1 MLRAI
6 SLELLLHEVVF
17 TFARSSGP
25 GGQNVNKVNSK
36 AVLRWNPL
44 QSILITEPIRQR
56 FINKFGSRLTNQG
69 DLILTSDQF
78 RDQARNKAD
87 CVDKLVEMLTS
98 VLRPPKKRLKTKPTR
113 SSQERRHQAKR
124 QQGERKKTRSR
135 PIRED

>member
-6 SLELLLHEVVF
+6 SLKSILNEVLF

-36 AVLRWNPL
+36 AVLRWNPI
-44 QSILITEPIRQR
+44 QSNFISEPIRQR
-56 FINKFGSRLTNQG
+56 FINKYGSRLTNQG

-78 RDQARNKAD
+78 RDQARNKVD
-87 CVDKLVEMLTS
+87 CIDKLVEMLSS
-98 VLRPPKKRLKTKPTR
+98 VMRPPKKRLKTKPTR